1 MLEGRLA
8 AALPESNVS
17 ACERGF
23 CYSSSTVLTPFR
35 RRLNHHSP
43 AAPMTTSATRSSSGV
58 VEPVPEVGT
67 GTAVDPGEPGAA
79 DPPAPAVAATLGP
92 AVGSAVASVSSV

>member
-8 AALPESNVS
+8 AALPAPNVS
-17 ACERGF
+17 ARERGF
-23 CYSSSTVLTPFR
+23 RYSSSTVLTPFR

-58 VEPVPEVGT
+58 VAPAPEVGT
-67 GTAVDPGEPGAA
+67 GTALGPGEEPGAA
-79 DPPAPAVAATLGP
+79 DPPAPAVAATLGL
-92 AVGSAVASVSSV
+92 AVGSAVAS